1 MTATSTKYV
10 RFYRGSPEA
19 YANVIKNNDTLYFVY
34 SSDSNKGSLYL
45 GDRLISGNI
54 SNITDLEDLIVT
66 QLQDKQILQ
75 YDKGKS
81 AWVNKSIKDA
91 IGIMVG
97 AREDSQGS
105 IGLVP
110 EPAAGQQN
118 LFLRGDGVWA
128 SPGVSNSTDDKSIT
142 TIDNVLTLKDFGVKY
157 YKYVEATG
165 SEETGD
171 FVPAH
176 YEAQIV
182 DDTHPWLEGLEPKV
196 VNDSGNLV
204 IGWFEPNLELSKKVE
219 KLTLKVDEVN
229 TLANDNKEQII
240 KLNGSVNNIADLLN
254 GKVDADN
261 VYTKAEI
268 DTKILEAGHLTRK
281 SFNTLDEAKVFAES
295 ITNPE
300 AYIYMVASNASE
312 TNKYVEY
319 LYVEGALE
327 QIGSWETDLSDY
339 ATKEEVNTLSTSI
352 GNISSRVENLEEFM
366 NSEYFTNFNT
376 RLNSVETD
384 LTAIKESVI
393 WKDLV

>member
-1 MTATSTKYV
+1 MAANYV

-19 YANVIKNNDTLYFVY
+19 YANTIKNNDTLYFVY
-34 SSDSNKGSLYL
+34 SSDSDKGSLYL

-54 SNITDLEDLIVT
+54 SNITDLEDLIIT
-66 QLQDKQILQ
+66 ELQDKQILQ
-75 YDKGKS
+75 YDIAQS
-81 AWVNKSIKDA
+81 VWVNKSIRDA

-97 AREDSQGS
+97 AREDAQGS

-110 EPAAGQQN
+110 SPGIGQQN

-128 SPGVSNSTDDKSIT
+128 SPGVSSSTDDKSIT
-142 TIDNVLTLKDFGVKY
+142 TVDNVLTLKDFGVKY
-157 YKYVEATG
+157 YRYVEATG

-176 YEAQIV
+176 YGAQIV

-229 TLANDNKEQII
+229 ILANDNKEQII

-384 LTAIKESVI
+384 LTTIKESVI
-393 WKDLV
+393 WKELV

>member
-1 MTATSTKYV
+1 MAANYV

-34 SSDSNKGSLYL
+34 DSDSDKGSLYL
-45 GDRLISGNI
+45 GDHLISGNV
-54 SNITDLEDLIVT
+54 SNITDLEDLIIT
-66 QLQDKQILQ
+66 ELQDKQILQ
-75 YDKGKS
+75 YDIAQS
-81 AWVNKSIKDA
+81 AWINKSIREA
-91 IGIMVG
+91 IGIMTG
-97 AREDSQGS
+97 AREDAQGS

-110 EPAAGQQN
+110 APGIGEQN

-128 SPGVSNSTDDKSIT
+128 SPVTSSPTDNKSIT
-142 TIDNVLTLKDFGVKY
+142 TVDNVLTLKDFGVKY
-157 YKYVEATG
+157 YRYVEATG

-229 TLANDNKEQII
+229 ILANDNKEQII

-281 SFNTLDEAKVFAES
+281 SFNTLDEAKTFAES

-300 AYIYMVASNASE
+300 TYIYMVASNASE

-393 WKDLV
+393 WKELV

>member
-1 MTATSTKYV
+1 MT
-10 RFYRGSPEA
+10 
-19 YANVIKNNDTLYFVY
+19 
-34 SSDSNKGSLYL
+34 
-45 GDRLISGNI
+45 
-54 SNITDLEDLIVT
+54 
-66 QLQDKQILQ
+66 
-75 YDKGKS
+75 
-81 AWVNKSIKDA
+81 
-91 IGIMVG
+91 G
-97 AREDSQGS
+97 AREDAQGS

-110 EPAAGQQN
+110 APGIGEQN

-128 SPGVSNSTDDKSIT
+128 SPGASSPTDNKSIT
-142 TIDNVLTLKDFGVKY
+142 TVDNVLTLKDFGVKY
-157 YKYVEATG
+157 YRYVEATG

-204 IGWFEPNLELSKKVE
+204 IGWFESNLELSKKVE

-229 TLANDNKEQII
+229 ILANDNKEQII

-352 GNISSRVENLEEFM
+352 GNISSKVENLEEFM

-393 WKDLV
+393 WTELV

>member
-1 MTATSTKYV
+1 MAANYV

-19 YANVIKNNDTLYFVY
+19 YANVIKNDDTLYFVY
-34 SSDSNKGSLYL
+34 SSDSDKGSLYL
-45 GDRLISGNI
+45 GDRLISGNV
-54 SNITDLEDLIVT
+54 SNTTDLEDLIIT
-66 QLQDKQILQ
+66 ELQDKQILQ
-75 YDKGKS
+75 YDIAQS
-81 AWVNKSIKDA
+81 AWINKSIREA
-91 IGIMVG
+91 IGIMTG
-97 AREDSQGS
+97 AREDAQGS

-110 EPAAGQQN
+110 APGIGEQN

-128 SPGVSNSTDDKSIT
+128 SPVTSSPTDNKSIT
-142 TIDNVLTLKDFGVKY
+142 TVDNVLTLKDFGVKY
-157 YKYVEATG
+157 YRYVEATG

-229 TLANDNKEQII
+229 ILANDNKEQII

-281 SFNTLDEAKVFAES
+281 SFNTLDEAKTFAES

-300 AYIYMVASNASE
+300 TYIYMVASNASE

-393 WKDLV
+393 WKELV

>member
-1 MTATSTKYV
+1 MAANYV

-34 SSDSNKGSLYL
+34 SSDSDKGSLYL
-45 GDRLISGNI
+45 GDRLISGNV
-54 SNITDLEDLIVT
+54 SNITDLEDLIIT
-66 QLQDKQILQ
+66 ELQDKQILQ
-75 YDKGKS
+75 YDIAQS
-81 AWVNKSIKDA
+81 AWVNKSIREA
-91 IGIMVG
+91 IGVMTG
-97 AREDSQGS
+97 ATEDAQGS

-110 EPAAGQQN
+110 APAAKQQN
-118 LFLRGDGVWA
+118 LFLRGDGIWA
-128 SPGVSNSTDDKSIT
+128 SPGASSSTDDKSIT
-142 TIDNVLTLKDFGVKY
+142 TVDNVLTLKDFGVKY
-157 YKYVEATG
+157 YRYVEATG

-182 DDTHPWLEGLEPKV
+182 DDTHPWLGGLEPKV

-229 TLANDNKEQII
+229 ILANDNKEQII

-281 SFNTLDEAKVFAES
+281 SFNTLDEAKTFAES

-384 LTAIKESVI
+384 LTTIKESVI
-393 WKDLV
+393 WKELV

>member
-1 MTATSTKYV
+1 MAANYV

-34 SSDSNKGSLYL
+34 SSDSDKGSLYL
-45 GDRLISGNI
+45 GDRLISGNV
-54 SNITDLEDLIVT
+54 SNITDLEDLIIT
-66 QLQDKQILQ
+66 ELQDKQILQ
-75 YDKGKS
+75 YDIAQS
-81 AWVNKSIKDA
+81 AWVNKSIRDA
-91 IGIMVG
+91 IGIMAG
-97 AREDSQGS
+97 ATEDAQGS

-110 EPAAGQQN
+110 APGIGEQN

-128 SPGVSNSTDDKSIT
+128 SPVTSSPTDNKSIT
-142 TIDNVLTLKDFGVKY
+142 TVDNVLTLKDFGVKY
-157 YKYVEATG
+157 YRYVEAAG

-229 TLANDNKEQII
+229 ILANDNKEQII

-281 SFNTLDEAKVFAES
+281 SFNTLDEAKTFAES

-300 AYIYMVASNASE
+300 TYIYMVASNASE

-393 WKDLV
+393 WKELV

>member
-1 MTATSTKYV
+1 MAANYV

-34 SSDSNKGSLYL
+34 GSDSDKGSLYL
-45 GDRLISGNI
+45 GDRLISGNV
-54 SNITDLEDLIVT
+54 SNITDLEDLIIT
-66 QLQDKQILQ
+66 ELQDKQILQ
-75 YDKGKS
+75 YDIAQS
-81 AWVNKSIKDA
+81 AWVNKSIREA
-91 IGIMVG
+91 IGIMAG
-97 AREDSQGS
+97 ATEEAQGS

-110 EPAAGQQN
+110 MPGIGEQN

-128 SPGVSNSTDDKSIT
+128 SPGTSSSTDNKSIT
-142 TIDNVLTLKDFGVKY
+142 TVDNVLTLKDFGVKY

-182 DDTHPWLEGLEPKV
+182 DDTHPWSEGLEPKI
-196 VNDSGNLV
+196 VNDNGNLV

-229 TLANDNKEQII
+229 ILANDNKEQII

-384 LTAIKESVI
+384 LTTIKESVI
-393 WKDLV
+393 WKELV

>member
-1 MTATSTKYV
+1 MVITSTKYV

-34 SSDSNKGSLYL
+34 NSDSNKGSLYL
-45 GDRLISGNI
+45 GDRLISGDI
-54 SNITDLEDLIVT
+54 SNITDLKDLIIT
-66 QLQDKQILQ
+66 ELQDKQILQ
-75 YDKGKS
+75 YDKGQS
-81 AWVNKSIKDA
+81 AWINKSIIDA

-97 AREDSQGS
+97 ATESAQGS

-110 EPAAGQQN
+110 EPGIGQQN

-142 TIDNVLTLKDFGVKY
+142 TVDNVLTLKDFGIKY

-229 TLANDNKEQII
+229 ILANDNKEQII

-352 GNISSRVENLEEFM
+352 GNISSKVENLEEFM

-393 WKDLV
+393 WIELV

>member
-1 MTATSTKYV
+1 MAINYV

-34 SSDSNKGSLYL
+34 SSDSDKGSLYL
-45 GDRLISGNI
+45 GDRLISGNV
-54 SNITDLEDLIVT
+54 SNITDLEDLIIT
-66 QLQDKQILQ
+66 ELQDKQILQ
-75 YDKGKS
+75 YDIAQS
-81 AWVNKSIKDA
+81 AWVNKSIRDA
-91 IGIMVG
+91 IGIMAG
-97 AREDSQGS
+97 ATEDAQGS

-110 EPAAGQQN
+110 APGIGEQN

-128 SPGVSNSTDDKSIT
+128 SPVTSSPTDNKSIT
-142 TIDNVLTLKDFGVKY
+142 TVDNVLTLKDFGVKY
-157 YKYVEATG
+157 YRYVEATG
-165 SEETGD
+165 SEKTGD

-229 TLANDNKEQII
+229 ILANDNKEQII

-254 GKVDADN
+254 GKADASN
-261 VYTKAEI
+261 VYTKAEV

-281 SFNTLDEAKVFAES
+281 TFNTLDEAKAFAES
-295 ITNPE
+295 IVNPE

-312 TNKYVEY
+312 TNKYDEY
-319 LYVEGALE
+319 LYVDGVLE
-327 QIGSWETDLSDY
+327 QVGSWETDLSGY
-339 ATKEEVNTLSTSI
+339 ATREEVNALSTSL
-352 GNISSRVENLEEFM
+352 GNISTKVENLEEFM
-366 NSEYFTNFNT
+366 NSEYFTNFDA
-376 RLNSVETD
+376 RLDSVETD
-384 LTAIKESVI
+384 LNTIKESVI
-393 WKDLV
+393 WKELS

>member
-1 MTATSTKYV
+1 MAANYV

-19 YANVIKNNDTLYFVY
+19 YANTIKNNDTLYFVY
-34 SSDSNKGSLYL
+34 SSDSDKGSLYL
-45 GDRLISGNI
+45 GDRLISGNV
-54 SNITDLEDLIVT
+54 SNITDLEDLIIT
-66 QLQDKQILQ
+66 ELQDKQILQ
-75 YDKGKS
+75 YDIAQS
-81 AWVNKSIKDA
+81 AWVNKSIREA
-91 IGIMVG
+91 IGIMTG
-97 AREDSQGS
+97 AREDAQGS

-110 EPAAGQQN
+110 APGIGEQN

-128 SPGVSNSTDDKSIT
+128 SPGASSPTDNKSIT
-142 TIDNVLTLKDFGVKY
+142 TVDNVLTLKDFGVKY
-157 YKYVEATG
+157 YRYVEATG

-229 TLANDNKEQII
+229 ILANDNKEQII

-268 DTKILEAGHLTRK
+268 DTKILEAGHLIRK

-352 GNISSRVENLEEFM
+352 GNISSKVENLEEFM

-393 WKDLV
+393 WTELV

>member
-1 MTATSTKYV
+1 MAINYV

-34 SSDSNKGSLYL
+34 SSDSDKGSLYL
-45 GDRLISGNI
+45 GDRLISGNV
-54 SNITDLEDLIVT
+54 SNITDLEDLIIT
-66 QLQDKQILQ
+66 ELQDKQILQ
-75 YDKGKS
+75 YDIAQS
-81 AWVNKSIKDA
+81 AWVNKSIREA
-91 IGIMVG
+91 IGIMTG
-97 AREDSQGS
+97 AKENAQGS

-110 EPAAGQQN
+110 APGIGEQN

-128 SPGVSNSTDDKSIT
+128 SPGASSSTDDKSIT
-142 TIDNVLTLKDFGVKY
+142 TVDNVLTLKDFGVKY
-157 YKYVEATG
+157 YRYVEATG

-182 DDTHPWLEGLEPKV
+182 DDIHPWLEGLEPKV

-229 TLANDNKEQII
+229 ILANDNKEQII
-240 KLNGSVNNIADLLN
+240 KLNSSVNNITDLLN
-254 GKVDADN
+254 GKADASN
-261 VYTKAEI
+261 VYTKAEV

-281 SFNTLDEAKVFAES
+281 SFNTLDEAKAFAES

-352 GNISSRVENLEEFM
+352 GNISSKVENLEEFM

-393 WKDLV
+393 WTELV